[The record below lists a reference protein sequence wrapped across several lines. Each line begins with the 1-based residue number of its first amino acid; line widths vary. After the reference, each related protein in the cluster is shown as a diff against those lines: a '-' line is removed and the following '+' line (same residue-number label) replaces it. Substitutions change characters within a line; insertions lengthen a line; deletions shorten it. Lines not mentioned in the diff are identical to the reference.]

1 MLSMH
6 KEIMLEFI
14 RKDSQKEERMRKMIQ
29 DILDLTRQN
38 NLLQAE
44 NQRLREMLL
53 GNYSREG

>member
-1 MLSMH
+1 MH